1 MRTERLGSADN
12 AAKNAKLLSR
22 LGETGFR
29 AVKSAYALL
38 RHPKEKSAELGR
50 LAALER
56 AVPAGSLPFDGKDWH
71 RRFTRL
77 LLTTN
82 NARAMTLAESFLSDP
97 LVPARFACGA
107 AVTGFDAVQAEIGTH
122 AKNVPIVLFAVKN
135 DLVRVKK
142 LLPYYRSIG
151 AERFAAIDNG
161 STDGTLEFLL
171 GEPDT
176 DVFTTRAAF
185 GSVQKAGWLDRLA
198 SFYGTDRWYLWLDA
212 DEFFDYPGRET
223 HPLGELT
230 RALEAKGEHKLR
242 SFMLDMYP
250 EGELLDPA
258 RKNEDFLTDCV
269 YFDPDSDDYTFLP
282 ETSML
287 SGGMRRR
294 VFGLEN
300 GTLSKIT
307 LLHFGGDRLLTG
319 AHTVYPQSEDYGGA
333 FSGVLRH
340 YKFLPGDLEKYRR
353 IADAGTYANGSA
365 EYKCYLAAFRS
376 DPHLSAK
383 TELSRR
389 YGTSEDLAAFPFIRK
404 LFTD

>member
-1 MRTERLGSADN
+1 MKTEHLSPADN
-12 AAKNAKLLSR
+12 AAKNVKLLSR

-29 AVKSAYALL
+29 AFKSAYALF
-38 RHPKEKSAELGR
+38 RHPKEKGAALGR
-50 LAALER
+50 LAALEN
-56 AVPAGSLPFDGKDWH
+56 AASGNGSLPFDKRDWH
-71 RRFTRL
+71 RRFKRL

-82 NARAMTLAESFLSDP
+82 SPRAMTLIESFYSDRLDP
-97 LVPARFACGA
+97 EKLCGPVSAPADGLDPA
-107 AVTGFDAVQAEIGTH
+107 
-122 AKNVPIVLFAVKN
+122 VPIALFAVKN

-151 AERFAAIDNG
+151 VARFAAIDNG

-176 DVFTTRAAF
+176 DVFRTRAAF

-198 SFYGTDRWYLWLDA
+198 AFYGTERWYLWLDA
-212 DEFFDYPGRET
+212 DEFFDYPGREK
-223 HPLGELT
+223 HSLKDLT
-230 RALEAKGEHKLR
+230 ETLEKKGERKLR

-250 EGELLDPA
+250 GGALLDPA
-258 RKNEDFLTDCV
+258 RTNESFLADCV
-269 YFDPDSDDYTFLP
+269 FFDPDSGDYSFCP

-294 VFGLEN
+294 AFGIEN

-307 LLHFGGDRLLTG
+307 LLHFGGDRILTG
-319 AHTVYPQSEDYGGA
+319 AHTVFPQSEDYSGA

-365 EYKCYLAAFRS
+365 EYKLYLAAFTK
-376 DPHLSAK
+376 DPELKVK
-383 TELSRR
+383 TEESHRFD
-389 YGTSEDLAAFPFIRK
+389 SSADLAAFPFIRN